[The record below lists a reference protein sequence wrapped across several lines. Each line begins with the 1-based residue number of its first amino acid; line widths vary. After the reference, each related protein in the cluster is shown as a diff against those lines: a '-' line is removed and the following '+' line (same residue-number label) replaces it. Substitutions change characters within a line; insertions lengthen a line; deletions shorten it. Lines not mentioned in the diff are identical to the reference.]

1 MYFDVAS
8 VVANDDFTLS
18 LVFEDGKSGIYDMKP
33 LIGKGPWEHLAS
45 LSFFKT
51 VSIDCGTAVWPGY
64 RYRSGGAVRELHR
77 LDEFR

>member
-8 VVANDDFTLS
+8 VVANNDFTLS

-51 VSIDCGTAVWPGY
+51 VSIA
-64 RYRSGGAVRELHR
+64 
-77 LDEFR
+77 